1 MMHVFFALDE
11 HTDVCD
17 TKGTRVHC
25 EATMDAILHPETPRP
40 QGEPVIGE
48 ITRQWVVTRE

>member
-1 MMHVFFALDE
+1 MMHTFFALDE

-17 TKGTRVHC
+17 TKGTRVHR
-25 EATMDAILHPETPRP
+25 EATMDAIIHPETPRP

-48 ITRQWVVTRE
+48 IARQWVVTRK